1 MGTRQSEIITISVPP
16 GVAREYRRLA
26 RSMKA
31 SASALFREMF
41 ERYRH
46 EQLKDQLTHL
56 QAYGSGRAA
65 EKGITEREIERLVFG
80 DR

>member
-16 GVAREYRRLA
+16 VIAKTYRMMARA
-26 RSMKA
+26 RGE

-41 ERYRH
+41 ERFRK
-46 EQLKDQLTHL
+46 ENLTEAFDGL
-56 QAYGSGRAA
+56 QSYG
-65 EKGITEREIERLVFG
+65 EKKAGEAGITEKDVERLVFG

>member
-16 GVAREYRRLA
+16 GIAKAYRMMARA
-26 RSMKA
+26 RSE

-41 ERYRH
+41 ERFRK
-46 EQLKDQLTHL
+46 ESLAEELAGL
-56 QAYGSGRAA
+56 QSYGAKKAA
-65 EKGITEREIERLVFG
+65 EAGITEKDVERLVFG